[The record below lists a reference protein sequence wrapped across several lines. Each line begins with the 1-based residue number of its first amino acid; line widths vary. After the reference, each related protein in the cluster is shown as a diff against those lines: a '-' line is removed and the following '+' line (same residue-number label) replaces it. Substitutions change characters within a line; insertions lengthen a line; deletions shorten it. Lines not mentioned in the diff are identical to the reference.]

1 LFSFSFLKLAEREGL
16 SMNIVKDGHPFIFA
30 FAIITFAVG
39 YWGSLIWAVVPAVLM
54 LFFIYFFRNPNRP
67 TQSDDS
73 IIYSPADGTVMAIE
87 DFYDEE
93 YLNEDAIKVTIFL
106 SVFNVFSTI
115 LLCDKNPK
123 AIANM
128 AKKSY
133 VNCVSIHIFS
143 LF

>member
-1 LFSFSFLKLAEREGL
+1 
-16 SMNIVKDGHPFIFA
+16 MNIVKDGHPFIFA

-106 SVFNVFSTI
+106 SVFNVHVMV
-115 LLCDKNPK
+115 K
-123 AIANM
+123 
-128 AKKSY
+128 
-133 VNCVSIHIFS
+133 
-143 LF
+143 